1 MKELRKD
8 FADDAQVYIS
18 GDDPMPVAD
27 FIAAEEAMY
36 LSFPD
41 MTIEYDEDKVDDG
54 KGNGIVELDAIVTG
68 TFKGADYIVGDKT
81 DAIVAT
87 GKAVSKQTTFTF
99 TYENEKIVKLQ
110 VIGLDPFTLYDEVAV
125 ATD

>member
-1 MKELRKD
+1 
-8 FADDAQVYIS
+8 
-18 GDDPMPVAD
+18 MPVTD
-27 FIAAEEAMY
+27 FVAAEEAMY

-41 MTIEYDEDKVDDG
+41 MTIEYDTESVDDG
-54 KGNGIVELDAIVTG
+54 KGNGVVEMDATVTG
-68 TFKGADYIVGDKT
+68 TFTGADYIVGDKT

-110 VIGLDPFTLYDEVAV
+110 IIGLDPFTLYDEVAV